1 MNNTHVLGNRTT
13 LLTFVTNP
21 SRKTVDVRISRRHHL
36 PAIQRISK
44 DEARRWWTVAAK
56 RRFALISVSVHA

>member
-13 LLTFVTNP
+13 LLTFVTTP
-21 SRKTVDVRISRRHHL
+21 TRKTVDVRICRRNHL
-36 PAIQRISK
+36 PNIQRVSK

-56 RRFALISVSVHA
+56 RKFALISVSVHA